1 MGRKR
6 SRTSVKSKGSMNSVS
21 KNTKRMMRAE
31 KKADLMQKMLNKLD
45 AWRKGKNVIVHEEGK
60 TTRESVIRKDARDVW
75 GNPNKKFTIGRKI

>member
-1 MGRKR
+1 MGRKK
-6 SRTSVKSKGSMNSVS
+6 SRASVKSKGSMNSVS
-21 KNTKRMMRAE
+21 KNTKRIMRIE

-75 GNPNKKFTIGRKI
+75 GNPNKKFSIGRK

>member
-21 KNTKRMMRAE
+21 KNTKRMI
-31 KKADLMQKMLNKLD
+31 KADNKANLMRTMLNKLD
-45 AWRKGKNVIVHEEGK
+45 AWKKGKRVILHDEEGK
-60 TTRESVIRKDARDVW
+60 RVEAKTVW

>member
-21 KNTKRMMRAE
+21 KNTKRMIRADN
-31 KKADLMQKMLNKLD
+31 KADLMQKMLNKLD
-45 AWRKGKNVIVHEEGK
+45 AWSKGKRVILHDEEGK
-60 TTRESVIRKDARDVW
+60 RVEAKTVW

>member
-21 KNTKRMMRAE
+21 KNTKRMMRAD
-31 KKADLMQKMLNKLD
+31 KKADKMQIMLNKLD

-75 GNPNKKFTIGRKI
+75 GNPNKKFSIGRK